1 MRNAMFYTV
10 SRLLLF
16 IVVLLALDLA
26 GARGLLLIALA
37 LLISGLLSYAAVTA
51 AQLDG
56 QLAVRPAWG

>member
-26 GARGLLLIALA
+26 GAGACC
-37 LLISGLLSYAAVTA
+37 
-51 AQLDG
+51 
-56 QLAVRPAWG
+56 